1 MFLLFAKV
9 FAVVLAL
16 ISISKSYVDF
26 RARMESLQIFLFWI
40 FTWLAIVI
48 VALFPSIIDYV
59 IGSFGGG
66 RAGLG
71 TVFGM
76 GLVFLYFLAYR
87 MYVKIGRIEQKLT
100 RTVQELALREADIT
114 GKKSPTP

>member
-9 FAVVLAL
+9 FAFVLAV

-26 RARMESLQIFLFWI
+26 RARNESLKIFLFWM
-40 FTWLAIVI
+40 FTWLAIVTI
-48 VALFPSIIDYV
+48 ALFPSIVDYV
-59 IGSFGGG
+59 LGSFGGG

>member
-26 RARMESLQIFLFWI
+26 RARIEPLQIFLFWM

>member
-1 MFLLFAKV
+1 MFLLVAKI
-9 FAVVLAL
+9 FSVVLAV
-16 ISISKSYVDF
+16 IAISKSYVDF
-26 RARMESLQIFLFWI
+26 HARIESLQIFLFWL

-48 VALFPSIIDYV
+48 VALFPSIIDY
-59 IGSFGGG
+59 ILGAFGGG

-87 MYVKIGRIEQKLT
+87 MYVKIGRVEQKLT
-100 RTVQELALREADIT
+100 KTVQELALRE
-114 GKKSPTP
+114 GKIATKGTKS

>member
-1 MFLLFAKV
+1 MFLLIAKV
-9 FAVVLAL
+9 FAFVLAV
-16 ISISKSYVDF
+16 IAISKSYVDF
-26 RARMESLQIFLFWI
+26 RARVESLQIFLFWM

-48 VALFPSIIDYV
+48 VALFPSIIDFV
-59 IGSFGGG
+59 IKSFGGG

-100 RTVQELALREADIT
+100 KTVQELALREAEIVPRRKA
-114 GKKSPTP
+114 GK